1 MKAYR
6 ITGSKC
12 AGDLSGTGAARYG
25 GRWNKKGRPVLYTGE
40 SIEIAL
46 LESLV
51 HVPHMIIPSWDLLT
65 LEVPEHSMTILTLS
79 DLPANWGHYP
89 APVIL
94 AEIGERWL
102 TEDPTLILSVP
113 SSIIPSAR
121 NYILNCAHPEYENVK
136 IISHHPFQADRRLF
150 KFNKS

>member
-6 ITGSKC
+6 ITGSKY

-25 GRWNKKGRPVLYTGE
+25 GRWNKKGRPVLYTGA

-79 DLPANWGHYP
+79 DLPANGGHYP

-94 AEIGERWL
+94 AEIGERWHWWYPDL
-102 TEDPTLILSVP
+102 PGTALWSMRRMRWM
-113 SSIIPSAR
+113 SSPAF
-121 NYILNCAHPEYENVK
+121 PELLKSN
-136 IISHHPFQADRRLF
+136 FQ
-150 KFNKS
+150 

>member
-6 ITGSKC
+6 ITGSKY
-12 AGDLSGTGAARYG
+12 AGDLSGIGAARYG

-65 LEVPEHSMTILTLS
+65 LEVPEHSMTVLTLS
-79 DLPANWGHYP
+79 DLPANWNHYP
-89 APVIL
+89 APGIL
-94 AEIGERWL
+94 AEIGDRWL
-102 TEDPTLILSVP
+102 TEDQTLVLSVP
-113 SSIIPSAR
+113 SCIIPSAR
-121 NYILNCAHPEYENVK
+121 NYILNCSHPEYDNVK
-136 IISHHPFQADRRLF
+136 IISHRPYQADRRLF
-150 KFNKS
+150 KFSKS